1 MPNDLGTVS
10 QVSAGDLHTCA
21 ITSANVLRCWGDNT
35 YNGQT
40 NVPSDLGPV
49 SQVSAGRFHTCAITS
64 ANALRCWGI
73 SWASVPS
80 DLGPVSQVSAGD
92 SYTCA
97 ITSANVLRCWGWN
110 GNGQAT
116 VPSDIGPV
124 SHVSAEY
131 WHTCAITTANILRC
145 WGLNGNG
152 QTTVPSDI
160 GPVNQV
166 DAGGYYTCA
175 ITSTN
180 VLRCWG
186 ANAYGQATVPSDL
199 LNAPLAAISSLNPT
213 QANVGDADLMIALHG
228 SGFVPN
234 SVVRWNGTDRLTT
247 YGSSTDVTALIPA
260 TDLAAAGTA
269 TVTVFTPAPGG
280 GISNVLNFTI
290 VATNQSP
297 TETLPSPTSATI
309 EGTALLQVSA
319 GAGNT
324 CAVNSAGWLSCWGNN
339 EAGKTDVP
347 TDLGSVI
354 QVSTGGWQTCAITR
368 ANALR
373 CWGLNDH
380 GQTNVPSDLGPARQV
395 STGWVHTCAI
405 TSANALRCWGY
416 NAYGQAT
423 VPSDLGPVRQVSAG
437 ILHTCAIT
445 SANALRCWGSNGNGQ
460 TAVPSNLGA
469 VSHVSAGGY
478 HTCAI
483 TSTNVL
489 RCWGSNSNGQ
499 ANVPSDLGA
508 VSHISEEYFH
518 TCALTGTNVL
528 RCWGDNSKGQN
539 TVPSDLGTVSQISA
553 GWDHTCVVTSAN
565 VLRCW
570 GANDWGQTTIP
581 SDLLNAPLATISSL
595 RPTQANVGDAA
606 FTLALHG
613 SGFAPNSVVRW
624 NGTDRP
630 TTYGSSTDVTAL
642 IPASD
647 LAAAG
652 TATVTVFTPAPG
664 GGMSN
669 ALSFTI
675 IATNQ
680 PPTASAGGPYTV
692 LVGQALTLSGTANDP
707 NGDSLTYA
715 WDLDGNG
722 SFETAGQS
730 VSFSAVG
737 RQLGSQP
744 VSLQVCD
751 PSGACV
757 TATTTI
763 AIASDLRITTPSP
776 LPAGLVGDPYTVTFA
791 AAGGTSPYAWASAP
805 GTTLPPGLTLDA
817 ATGVLSGTPTTAG
830 EFGFRIQVTDSS
842 GTAITQ
848 NFAIDPP
855 PTSGSAGTPYQQPL
869 VITPPSDSGGGS
881 SGGNPPTCASYTIV
895 SGQLPDGVVLDSAT
909 GLLSGTPLAG
919 GTYNVTVGCTT
930 TSGQTVT
937 KPFTIIINHPVP
949 ILTSLDPAQAIAGD
963 AAFTLALHGSGFGRA
978 SVVRWNGADRPTS
991 YGSST
996 DLTAELT
1003 ADDLATVGTAQVT
1016 VFNPAP
1022 GGSFSHALIF
1032 TIAAP
1037 NQPPSV
1043 SANGPYTVIVGQ
1055 AVMLT
1060 GTASDPDGDPL
1071 TAAWDLNGDGSF
1083 ETPGQSVSFSAVGR
1097 RAGTTQT
1104 VTFRACDPSN
1114 ACPQAAT
1121 TVEIQSDLHLT
1132 TAAPLPAS
1140 VVGDFYTLPFAAAGG
1155 TSPYA
1160 WAVTSDTTLPE
1171 GLTLDAATGL
1181 LSGTPT
1187 VAGPFRFT
1195 VQVTDGDGFTAQNV
1209 YTLAPSLADGRIGD
1223 SYTGRIAPAPGCP
1236 TVAMGAGSLPAGL
1249 AFDEATGVLTGIPT
1263 SAGMFT
1269 LTVTCTSG
1277 GQTTNAVFPLTILN
1291 PVPVLTSLT
1300 PPTIKAQVGDLTL
1313 TLHGSNFVPDSV
1325 VRWNGADRPTTYGS
1339 RTDLTA
1345 QIAAAD
1351 LAAAGSA
1358 TVTVFTPTPGGGV
1371 SHALTFTTA
1380 VPNQPPTADAGGPYS
1395 VQVGQSLT
1403 LTGIAS
1409 DPDGDALTFAWDL
1422 DGNGSFET
1430 LGQTATFATVGLHA
1444 DTAPTVA
1451 FRVCDPDNACAQ
1463 ATTTVDI
1470 TSDLRIVTA
1479 STLPAG
1485 VVGDPYTLTF
1495 EAAGGTPPYT
1505 WAEAPGTIIP
1515 DGMTLDHTTG
1525 VLSGTPTTAGE
1536 FAFTIQVTDSSD
1548 TTRRRDLILDPQ
1560 PSPGVPGTPYRQ
1572 PIGFPGGGGSGG
1584 GGTPICTSYT
1594 TVAGALPD
1602 GVTLN
1607 ATTGLLSGTP
1617 LVGGTYD
1624 VTIGCTTTGGQ
1635 TVTKQFTLTINHP
1648 APALTTLD
1656 PAQATAGDPAV
1667 TLTLHGSGFG
1677 RDSVVRWNGADRPT
1691 TYGSSTDLTANLT
1704 AADLATAGEAQ
1715 VTVFNPTPG
1724 GGVSNALPFTI
1735 AVRNEPPTL
1744 SVPAPQSAQYSD
1756 PLTLTVVAHDPNDA
1770 GATLVFAA
1778 TGLPEGVTLT
1788 SNGDGTATIAGIVQA
1803 PADTYATLLTV
1814 RDPAGLSARATLSIT
1829 VAPEAATTA
1838 YTGDVTA
1845 SPSTAL
1851 TLRAHVAEEDDGTAG
1866 DLTKASVFFAVTP
1879 TGGTTVTY
1887 GPAPVSTT
1895 GEAVWPLPGGLRT
1908 GNYQVVAQLDP
1919 QGHFYT
1925 GQPAAAATL
1934 TVAVPV
1940 PVCNGL
1946 PATIIGTNRADRL
1959 IGTPGDDV
1967 IVGRGGDDWINGMGG
1982 NDTICGGDGNDTL
1995 VGGAGDD
2002 TLFGGAGDDTLYGDL
2017 ATTED
2022 DSGSHDGAD
2031 HGASTGDAAS
2041 DGHDHANQD
2050 RKTSEDDH
2058 HGGDAGTSHHTDPN
2072 GGNDQLFGEAGNDHL
2087 FGNAGDDRLD
2097 GGTGDDDLDGG
2108 AGDADVLVGGEG
2120 NDTLRDRDG
2129 VNGASGGAG
2138 NDTFDMTFRSGWRAP
2153 NGQLRVDGTI
2163 TGGYGDDTVTLTF
2176 EDTTAAFLT
2185 ISGDERD
2192 TPPSALEGR
2201 KDRLTL
2207 RGTPVRRDS
2216 VIIKF
2221 ERQ

>member
-1 MPNDLGTVS
+1 MRVSLRLARLMLGFALLLTLVPFGGITSPMSVAAEGITLPQVSAGGADGGTTCVVNIAGSLSCWGANSFGQTNVPSDIGSVRQVSVGGYHTCAITSANALRCWGLNGAGQTIVPNDLGSVS
-10 QVSAGDLHTCA
+10 QVSAGWGHTCVVTSTNAIRCWGLNGAGQATVPSDLGSVNQVSAGEYHTCAITSANALRCWGRNDYGAATVPINLGSVSQVSAGYMHTCAITSANALRCWGFNNYGQSTVPLDLGSVRHVSVESWHTCAITSANTLRCWGSNYWGQAAVPSDLGPVSQVSAGWSHTCA
-21 ITSANVLRCWGDNT
+21 ITSANVLRCWG
-35 YNGQT
+35 YNNYGQT
-40 NVPSDLGPV
+40 N
-49 SQVSAGRFHTCAITS
+49 
-64 ANALRCWGI
+64 
-73 SWASVPS
+73 
-80 DLGPVSQVSAGD
+80 
-92 SYTCA
+92 
-97 ITSANVLRCWGWN
+97 
-110 GNGQAT
+110 
-116 VPSDIGPV
+116 
-124 SHVSAEY
+124 
-131 WHTCAITTANILRC
+131 
-145 WGLNGNG
+145 
-152 QTTVPSDI
+152 
-160 GPVNQV
+160 
-166 DAGGYYTCA
+166 
-175 ITSTN
+175 
-180 VLRCWG
+180 
-186 ANAYGQATVPSDL
+186 VPSDL
-199 LNAPLAAISSLNPT
+199 LNAPLAAISSLSPT
-213 QANVGDADLMIALHG
+213 QANVGDADMMI
-228 SGFVPN
+228 V
-234 SVVRWNGTDRLTT
+234 
-247 YGSSTDVTALIPA
+247 
-260 TDLAAAGTA
+260 
-269 TVTVFTPAPGG
+269 
-280 GISNVLNFTI
+280 
-290 VATNQSP
+290 
-297 TETLPSPTSATI
+297 
-309 EGTALLQVSA
+309 
-319 GAGNT
+319 
-324 CAVNSAGWLSCWGNN
+324 
-339 EAGKTDVP
+339 
-347 TDLGSVI
+347 
-354 QVSTGGWQTCAITR
+354 
-368 ANALR
+368 
-373 CWGLNDH
+373 
-380 GQTNVPSDLGPARQV
+380 
-395 STGWVHTCAI
+395 
-405 TSANALRCWGY
+405 
-416 NAYGQAT
+416 
-423 VPSDLGPVRQVSAG
+423 
-437 ILHTCAIT
+437 
-445 SANALRCWGSNGNGQ
+445 
-460 TAVPSNLGA
+460 
-469 VSHVSAGGY
+469 
-478 HTCAI
+478 
-483 TSTNVL
+483 
-489 RCWGSNSNGQ
+489 
-499 ANVPSDLGA
+499 
-508 VSHISEEYFH
+508 
-518 TCALTGTNVL
+518 
-528 RCWGDNSKGQN
+528 
-539 TVPSDLGTVSQISA
+539 
-553 GWDHTCVVTSAN
+553 
-565 VLRCW
+565 
-570 GANDWGQTTIP
+570 
-581 SDLLNAPLATISSL
+581 
-595 RPTQANVGDAA
+595 
-606 FTLALHG
+606 LHG

-630 TTYGSSTDVTAL
+630 TTYGSNTDVTAL
-642 IPASD
+642 IPATD

-652 TATVTVFTPAPG
+652 TATVTVFTSAPG

-669 ALSFTI
+669 ALNFTI
-675 IATNQ
+675 IAPNQ
-680 PPTASAGGPYTV
+680 PPTATAGGPYTV

-722 SFETAGQS
+722 SFETPGQS

-744 VSLQVCD
+744 VTLLVCD

-842 GTAITQ
+842 GTAIIQ

-881 SGGNPPTCASYTIV
+881 HGGSPPTCANYTIV

-909 GLLSGTPLAG
+909 GVLSGTPLAG

-949 ILTSLDPAQAIAGD
+949 ILMSLDPAHAIAGD

-996 DLTAELT
+996 DMTAELT
-1003 ADDLATVGTAQVT
+1003 AADLATVGTAQVT

-1022 GGSFSHALIF
+1022 GGSLSHALTF

-1043 SANGPYTVIVGQ
+1043 SANGPYTVLVGQ
-1055 AVMLT
+1055 SVTFT

-1071 TAAWDLNGDGSF
+1071 TAAWDLDGDGSF
-1083 ETPGQSVSFSAVGR
+1083 ETPGQSVIFSAGGR
-1097 RAGTTQT
+1097 RAGITQT
-1104 VTFRACDPSN
+1104 VTFRACDPAN

-1121 TVEIQSDLHLT
+1121 TVDIQSDLQLT

-1140 VVGDFYTLPFAAAGG
+1140 VVGVPYTLTFAATGG
-1155 TSPYA
+1155 TEPYA
-1160 WAVTSDTTLPE
+1160 WAVTADPPLPD

-1223 SYTGRIAPAPGCP
+1223 PYSGRVAPAPGCT
-1236 TVAMGAGSLPAGL
+1236 TVALGAGSLPAGL
-1249 AFDEATGVLTGIPT
+1249 ALDEATGVLTGVPT
-1263 SAGMFT
+1263 SAGMFILT
-1269 LTVTCTSG
+1269 LACTTSSG
-1277 GQTTNAVFPLTILN
+1277 QPTTAAFPITILN

-1313 TLHGSNFVPDSV
+1313 TLHGSDFVPDSV

-1339 RTDLTA
+1339 HTDLTA

-1351 LAAAGSA
+1351 LAAAGRA

-1371 SHALTFTTA
+1371 SNALTFTTA
-1380 VPNQPPTADAGGPYS
+1380 VPNQPPTADAGGPYT
-1395 VQVGQSLT
+1395 VRVGQALT

-1409 DPDGDALTFAWDL
+1409 DPDGDALTAAWDL

-1430 LGQTATFATVGLHA
+1430 PGQTVTFATVGLHA

-1451 FRVCDPDNACAQ
+1451 FRVCDSDNACTQ

-1479 STLPAG
+1479 ATLPAG
-1485 VVGDPYTLTF
+1485 MVGDPYTLTF
-1495 EAAGGTPPYT
+1495 EAAGGTSPYT
-1505 WAEAPGTIIP
+1505 WAAAPGTTIP
-1515 DGMTLDHTTG
+1515 AGLTLDAATG

-1536 FAFTIQVTDSSD
+1536 FNFTIQVTDSSG
-1548 TTRRRDLILDPQ
+1548 TKRRRDLVLDPQ
-1560 PSPGVPGTPYRQ
+1560 PSPGVPGDRYKQ
-1572 PIGFPGGGGSGG
+1572 PIVIVPPGGGSGG

-1617 LVGGTYD
+1617 LVGGTYV

-1648 APALTTLD
+1648 VPALTTLD

-1677 RDSVVRWNGADRPT
+1677 RDSVVRWNGAERPT
-1691 TYGSSTDLTANLT
+1691 TVVSSTTLTATLT
-1704 AADLATAGEAQ
+1704 AADLATASEAL

-1744 SVPAPQSAQYSD
+1744 SVPAPQVVQYSD
-1756 PLTLTVVAHDPNDA
+1756 PLTRTLVASDPNDA

-1778 TGLPEGVTLT
+1778 TGLPDGVTLT
-1788 SNGDGTATIAGIVQA
+1788 PHGDGTATIAGIVQA
-1803 PADTYATLLTV
+1803 PAGIYATLLTV
-1814 RDPAGLSARATLSIT
+1814 RDPAGLNASAPLTIT
-1829 VAPEAATTA
+1829 VAPEAATVTF
-1838 YTGDVTA
+1838 TGDGAAT
-1845 SPSTAL
+1845 SGTAL
-1851 TLRAHVAEEDDGTAG
+1851 TLRAHVAEDDDGAAG
-1866 DLTKASVFFAVTP
+1866 DLTKATVFFAVTP
-1879 TGGTTVTY
+1879 TGGPTVTY
-1887 GPAPVSTT
+1887 GPAPVSPA
-1895 GEAVWPLPGGLRT
+1895 GEAVWTLPNGLRA
-1908 GNYQVVAQLDP
+1908 GSYQVVAQMDP
-1919 QGHFYT
+1919 QGRFYT
-1925 GQPAAAATL
+1925 APPAASVTL
-1934 TVAVPV
+1934 TVAAPV
-1940 PVCNGL
+1940 PTCNGL
-1946 PATIIGTNRADRL
+1946 PATISGTNRADRL

-1967 IVGRGGDDWINGMGG
+1967 IVGLGGDDWINGMGG
-1982 NDTICGGDGNDTL
+1982 NDIICGGDGNDTL

-2017 ATTED
+2017 AATED
-2022 DSGSHDGAD
+2022 DAGSHDGAD
-2031 HGASTGDAAS
+2031 HGATGDAEAS
-2041 DGHDHANQD
+2041 GGHGDDAGHAQATSEEGHD
-2050 RKTSEDDH
+2050 
-2058 HGGDAGTSHHTDPN
+2058 GGDAGGPHHADPN
-2072 GGNDQLFGEAGNDHL
+2072 GGNDQLFGETGNDHL

-2097 GGTGDDDLDGG
+2097 GGTGNDSLDGG
-2108 AGDADVLVGGEG
+2108 AGDADVLSGGTG

-2138 NDTFDMTFRSGWRAP
+2138 NDTLDLTFRAGWRAP

-2163 TGGYGDDTVTLTF
+2163 TGGYDDDTVTLTF
-2176 EDTTAAFLT
+2176 EDKTAAF
-2185 ISGDERD
+2185 INVSGDERD
-2192 TPPSALEGR
+2192 VPPSPLEGR

-2216 VIIKF
+2216 VSIKF
-2221 ERQ
+2221 ER

>member
-1 MPNDLGTVS
+1 MRVSLWLTRLVLGFALLLMLVPFGGITSPMSAAASVGTALPQISARGPN
-10 QVSAGDLHTCA
+10 QTCA
-21 ITSANVLRCWGDNT
+21 ITSDNALRCWGDNT
-35 YNGQT
+35 YGQ
-40 NVPSDLGPV
+40 
-49 SQVSAGRFHTCAITS
+49 
-64 ANALRCWGI
+64 
-73 SWASVPS
+73 ASVPS
-80 DLGPVSQVSAGD
+80 DLGLVSQVSVGGYYTCAVTIANTLRCWGDNTYGQASVPSDLGLVSQVSAGA
-92 SYTCA
+92 Y
-97 ITSANVLRCWGWN
+97 
-110 GNGQAT
+110 
-116 VPSDIGPV
+116 
-124 SHVSAEY
+124 
-131 WHTCAITTANILRC
+131 HTCAVTSINALRC
-145 WGLNGNG
+145 WGLNNYGEAAVPSDLGSVSYVIASDRYTCVITNTNAIRCWG
-152 QTTVPSDI
+152 QNWYGQATTPSNLGPISQFSTGGHHTCAVTNANTLRCWGDNSFGEATVPSDL
-160 GPVNQV
+160 GSVSQV
-166 DAGGYYTCA
+166 STGSYHTCVVT
-175 ITSTN
+175 ITN
-180 VLRCWG
+180 ALRCWG
-186 ANAYGQATVPSDL
+186 LNHYWGPNNYGETTVPNDLGTVNQVSAGGGYTCVVTRANTFRCWGDNSYGKATVPSDL
-199 LNAPLAAISSLNPT
+199 LNAPLAAISSL
-213 QANVGDADLMIALHG
+213 
-228 SGFVPN
+228 
-234 SVVRWNGTDRLTT
+234 
-247 YGSSTDVTALIPA
+247 
-260 TDLAAAGTA
+260 
-269 TVTVFTPAPGG
+269 
-280 GISNVLNFTI
+280 
-290 VATNQSP
+290 SP
-297 TETLPSPTSATI
+297 
-309 EGTALLQVSA
+309 
-319 GAGNT
+319 
-324 CAVNSAGWLSCWGNN
+324 
-339 EAGKTDVP
+339 
-347 TDLGSVI
+347 
-354 QVSTGGWQTCAITR
+354 
-368 ANALR
+368 
-373 CWGLNDH
+373 
-380 GQTNVPSDLGPARQV
+380 
-395 STGWVHTCAI
+395 
-405 TSANALRCWGY
+405 
-416 NAYGQAT
+416 
-423 VPSDLGPVRQVSAG
+423 
-437 ILHTCAIT
+437 
-445 SANALRCWGSNGNGQ
+445 
-460 TAVPSNLGA
+460 
-469 VSHVSAGGY
+469 SH
-478 HTCAI
+478 
-483 TSTNVL
+483 
-489 RCWGSNSNGQ
+489 
-499 ANVPSDLGA
+499 
-508 VSHISEEYFH
+508 
-518 TCALTGTNVL
+518 
-528 RCWGDNSKGQN
+528 
-539 TVPSDLGTVSQISA
+539 
-553 GWDHTCVVTSAN
+553 
-565 VLRCW
+565 
-570 GANDWGQTTIP
+570 
-581 SDLLNAPLATISSL
+581 
-595 RPTQANVGDAA
+595 ANVGDAA

-613 SGFAPNSVVRW
+613 NGFAPTSVVRW
-624 NGTDRP
+624 NGADRP
-630 TTYGSSTDVTAL
+630 TTYGSNTDVTAL
-642 IPASD
+642 IPATD
-647 LAAAG
+647 LAVAG
-652 TATVTVFTPAPG
+652 MATVTVFTPAPG

-669 ALSFTI
+669 ALNFTI

-692 LVGQALTLSGTANDP
+692 LVGQALTLTGTANDP

-722 SFETAGQS
+722 SFETPGQS

-737 RQLGSQP
+737 RQLGSQS
-744 VSLQVCD
+744 VSLLVCD

-763 AIASDLRITTPSP
+763 AIASDLRLTTPSP

-855 PTSGSAGTPYQQPL
+855 PTSGNAGMPYQQPL

-881 SGGNPPTCASYTIV
+881 GGETQPTCASYTIV

-930 TSGQTVT
+930 TGGQTVT

-963 AAFTLALHGSGFGRA
+963 AAFTLSLHGSGFGRA

-1022 GGSFSHALIF
+1022 GGSLSDALSF

-1055 AVMLT
+1055 AVTLT

-1071 TAAWDLNGDGSF
+1071 TAAWDLDGNGSF

-1121 TVEIQSDLHLT
+1121 TVEIQSDLRLT

-1140 VVGDFYTLPFAAAGG
+1140 VVGDPYTLTFAAAGG

-1160 WAVTSDTTLPE
+1160 WAVTSDTPLPE

-1187 VAGPFRFT
+1187 VAGSFRFT
-1195 VQVTDGDGFTAQNV
+1195 IQVTDGDGFTAQNV

-1223 SYTGRIAPAPGCP
+1223 SYTGRVAPAAGCT
-1236 TVAMGAGSLPAGL
+1236 TVALGTGSLPAGL
-1249 AFDEATGVLTGIPT
+1249 AFNEATGVLTGIPT
-1263 SAGMFT
+1263 SAGIFT

-1277 GQTTNAVFPLTILN
+1277 GQTTTTAFPLTILN

-1313 TLHGSNFVPDSV
+1313 TLHGSDFVPDSV

-1339 RTDLTA
+1339 HTDLTA

-1358 TVTVFTPTPGGGV
+1358 TVTVFTPTPGGGS

-1395 VQVGQSLT
+1395 VRVGQSLT

-1451 FRVCDPDNACAQ
+1451 FRVCDPDNACVQ

-1505 WAEAPGTIIP
+1505 WAEAPDTIIP
-1515 DGMTLDHTTG
+1515 DGLTLDHTTG

-1536 FAFTIQVTDSSD
+1536 FSFTIQVTDSSG

-1560 PSPGVPGTPYRQ
+1560 PSPGVPGDQYKQ
-1572 PIGFPGGGGSGG
+1572 PIVIVPPGGGSGG

-1724 GGVSNALPFTI
+1724 GGVSNALRFTI

-1803 PADTYATLLTV
+1803 PAGTYATLLTV

-1829 VAPEAATTA
+1829 VAPEAATIA

-1851 TLRAHVAEEDDGTAG
+1851 ILRAHVAEEDDGTAG
-1866 DLTKASVFFAVTP
+1866 NLTKATVFFAVTP

-1959 IGTPGDDV
+1959 IGTPGNDV
-1967 IVGRGGDDWINGMGG
+1967 IVGQGGDDWINGMGG

-2022 DSGSHDGAD
+2022 DSGSHDRAD

-2041 DGHDHANQD
+2041 DGHGDHANQD

-2058 HGGDAGTSHHTDPN
+2058 HGEDAGTSHHTDPN

-2138 NDTFDMTFRSGWRAP
+2138 NDTFDLTFHTGWRAP

-2176 EDTTAAFLT
+2176 EDTTAAFITL
-2185 ISGDERD
+2185 SGDERD